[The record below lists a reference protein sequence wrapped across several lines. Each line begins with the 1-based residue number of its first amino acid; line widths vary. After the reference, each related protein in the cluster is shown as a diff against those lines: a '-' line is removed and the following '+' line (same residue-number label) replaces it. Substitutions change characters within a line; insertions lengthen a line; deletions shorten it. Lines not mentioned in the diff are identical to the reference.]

1 MEEAGHRI
9 VLHCGWEVNSGSS
22 RLLVISN
29 DTDTIVSLL
38 RCMPQLRE
46 KGPQELWAEF
56 GPGEHRRH
64 IPLHVL
70 AHKLGVGLCRVIVK
84 AHVLTGDDTL
94 SKIGTKHCVSLV

>member
-1 MEEAGHRI
+1 MEEGGHRI

-46 KGPQELWAEF
+46 KGPQELWVEF
-56 GPGEHRRH
+56 GLGEHRRH
-64 IPLHVL
+64 LPLHVL
-70 AHKLGVGLCRVIVK
+70 AHELGVGLCR
-84 AHVLTGDDTL
+84 
-94 SKIGTKHCVSLV
+94 S